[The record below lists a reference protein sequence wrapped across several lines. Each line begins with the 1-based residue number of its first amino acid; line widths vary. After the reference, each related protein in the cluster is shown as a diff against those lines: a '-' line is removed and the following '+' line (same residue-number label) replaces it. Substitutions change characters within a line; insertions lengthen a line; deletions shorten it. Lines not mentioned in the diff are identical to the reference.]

1 MIVTREIDERVSE
14 MSRLSEGIYERGLNE
29 GQTMGEARGE
39 ARGQAKAVAGYMAH
53 SGSGVDEALSA
64 LGIGEAERPAV
75 LAALRELT

>member
-29 GQTMGEARGE
+29 GQTMGE